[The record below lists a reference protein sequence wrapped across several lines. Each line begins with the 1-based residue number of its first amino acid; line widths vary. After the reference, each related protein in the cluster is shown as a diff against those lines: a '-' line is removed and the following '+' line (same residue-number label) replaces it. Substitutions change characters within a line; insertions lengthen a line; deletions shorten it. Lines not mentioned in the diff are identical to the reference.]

1 MAAKL
6 HIAST
11 NVVLRVNDGVTD
23 TDSAPFSTNSDR
35 MVKLLIDGL
44 PADTAYTYRV
54 LIDGTQYGPAGAF
67 RTLPTSGA
75 AANFT
80 VAFSG
85 DADTGSNSP
94 VFDTV
99 IAKAPLMFVH
109 MGDLHY
115 ANISTNTPV
124 LFHNE
129 YDRVLASPPQARLL
143 RNVPTA
149 YVWDDHDYGP
159 NNADGT
165 SASKPA
171 AASVYRSRVPHYPLP
186 DATGIW
192 QTWDIGRVRFV
203 ITDQRSAASPKADT
217 DNSSKTLL
225 GATQKT
231 WFKNILS
238 NSAGMLI
245 VWICPRWFG
254 VPATAGADNWGGFTT
269 ERTELADYIKA
280 NCHGRVIVLSAD
292 LHAMGL
298 DDGTNHDF
306 ATGAGEPL
314 PTFQAAALDR
324 GAATGGQ
331 TYSHGEYLNVGQFGT
346 MSIADAGG
354 ATLDF
359 TWRGFKADGGSASTQ
374 IATFTKTVTL

>member
-1 MAAKL
+1 MTAKTKT
-6 HIAST
+6 AFSD
-11 NVVLRVNDGVTD
+11 VVLRVNDGTTD
-23 TDSAPFSTNSDR
+23 TDSAMFATDADN
-35 MVKLLIDGL
+35 VAKLVIDGL
-44 PADTAYTYRV
+44 AADTEYTYQV
-54 LIDGTQYGPAGAF
+54 LLDGVPAQAATGRF
-67 RTLPTSGA
+67 RTLPAAGA

-85 DADTGSNSP
+85 DAETGSTRP
-94 VFDTV
+94 VFDTIV
-99 IAKAPLMFVH
+99 AKDPLMMIH

-115 ANISTNTPV
+115 ANIATNTSA
-124 LFHNE
+124 LFHTE
-129 YDRVLASPPQARLL
+129 YDRVLASAPQARML

-149 YVWDDHDYGP
+149 YVWDDHDFGP

-217 DNSSKTLL
+217 DNSSKTML
-225 GATQKT
+225 GTTQKA

-245 VWICPRWFG
+245 VWVCPRWFG
-254 VPATAGADNWGGFTT
+254 MPASAGADSWAGFTT
-269 ERTELADYIKA
+269 ERAELADYIKA

-292 LHAMGL
+292 LHTLAL

-306 ATGAGEPL
+306 ATGGGEPL
-314 PTFQAAALDR
+314 PTFQAAALDKTP
-324 GAATGGQ
+324 ATGGG
-331 TYSHGEYLNVGQFGT
+331 TYTHGEFLTVGQFGT

-359 TWRGFKADGGSASTQ
+359 TWQGWDITGAQLVTY
-374 IATFTKTVTL
+374 TKTVTL

>member
-1 MAAKL
+1 MTAKTKT
-6 HIAST
+6 AFSD
-11 NVVLRVNDGVTD
+11 VVLRVNDGTTD
-23 TDSAPFSTNSDR
+23 TDSAMFATDADN
-35 MVKLLIDGL
+35 VAKLAIDGL
-44 PADTAYTYRV
+44 VADTEYTYQV
-54 LIDGTQYGPAGAF
+54 LLDGVPAQAATGRF
-67 RTLPTSGA
+67 RTLPAAGV
-75 AANFT
+75 AANFM

-85 DADTGSNSP
+85 DAETGSTRQ
-94 VFDTV
+94 VFDTIV
-99 IAKAPLMFVH
+99 TKDPLMMIH

-115 ANISTNTPV
+115 ANIATNTPS
-124 LFHNE
+124 LFHTE
-129 YDRVLASPPQARLL
+129 YDRVLASAPQARML

-171 AASVYRSRVPHYPLP
+171 AASVYRSRVPHYSLP

-217 DNSSKTLL
+217 DNSSKTML

-231 WFKNILS
+231 WFKGILS

-254 VPATAGADNWGGFTT
+254 MPASAGADSWAGFTT
-269 ERTELADYIKA
+269 ERAELADYIKA
-280 NCHGRVIVLSAD
+280 NCHGRVVVLSAD
-292 LHAMGL
+292 LHTLAL

-306 ATGAGEPL
+306 ATGGGEPL
-314 PTFQAAALDR
+314 PTFQAAALDKTP
-324 GAATGGQ
+324 ATGGG
-331 TYSHGEYLNVGQFGT
+331 TYSHGEYLTVGQFGT
-346 MSIADAGG
+346 MAIADAGG
-354 ATLDF
+354 ATLDV
-359 TWRGFKADGGSASTQ
+359 TWKGWNILGTQ
-374 IATFTKTVTL
+374 LVTHTFTVTL

>member
-1 MAAKL
+1 VTAKTKT
-6 HIAST
+6 AFSD
-11 NVVLRVNDGVTD
+11 VVLRVNDGTTD
-23 TDSAPFSTNSDR
+23 TDSAMFATDADN
-35 MVKLLIDGL
+35 VAKLAIDGL
-44 PADTAYTYRV
+44 AADTEYTYQV
-54 LIDGTQYGPAGAF
+54 LLDGVPAQAATGRF
-67 RTLPTSGA
+67 RTLPAAGV
-75 AANFT
+75 AANFM

-85 DADTGSNSP
+85 DAETGSTRQ
-94 VFDTV
+94 VFDTIV
-99 IAKAPLMFVH
+99 TKDPLMMIH

-115 ANISTNTPV
+115 ANIATNTPS
-124 LFHNE
+124 LFHTE
-129 YDRVLASPPQARLL
+129 YDRVLASAPQARML

-171 AASVYRSRVPHYPLP
+171 AASVYRARVPHYSLP

-217 DNSSKTLL
+217 DNSSKTML

-231 WFKNILS
+231 WFKGILS

-254 VPATAGADNWGGFTT
+254 MPASAGADSWAGFTT
-269 ERTELADYIKA
+269 ERQELADYIKA

-292 LHAMGL
+292 LHTLAL

-306 ATGAGEPL
+306 ATGGGEPL
-314 PTFQAAALDR
+314 PTFQAAALDKTP
-324 GAATGGQ
+324 ATGGG
-331 TYSHGEYLNVGQFGT
+331 TYSHGEYLTIGQFGT
-346 MSIADAGG
+346 MAIADSGG
-354 ATLDF
+354 ATLDV
-359 TWRGFKADGGSASTQ
+359 TWKGWNILGTQ
-374 IATFTKTVTL
+374 LVTHTFTVTL